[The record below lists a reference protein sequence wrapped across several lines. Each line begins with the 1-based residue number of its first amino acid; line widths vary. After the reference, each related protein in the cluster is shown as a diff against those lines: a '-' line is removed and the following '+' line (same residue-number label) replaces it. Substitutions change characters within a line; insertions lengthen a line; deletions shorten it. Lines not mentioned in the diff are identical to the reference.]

1 MRAAIDGLRAACNHL
16 RAVSPS
22 RVKPIADM
30 NRLGPI
36 APLRI
41 GVIGDFEPAYH
52 SHFATNA
59 ALYDAA
65 ARLNVRLAVRW
76 LATSVLNTKSR
87 VVILRRYD
95 GLVASPG
102 SPYKSFTGM
111 LAGIEFAR
119 TRDWPFVGT

>member
-1 MRAAIDGLRAACNHL
+1 VCHD
-16 RAVSPS
+16 SPVPTGS
-22 RVKPIADM
+22 TKRRIRM
-30 NRLGPI
+30 GPFGTI
-36 APLRI
+36 GPLRI
-41 GVIGDFEPAYH
+41 GVVGDFEPEYR

-65 ARLNVRLAVRW
+65 AALSLRLAVRW
-76 LATSVLNTKSR
+76 VPTSILNTKNR
-87 VVILRRYD
+87 AAKLQRFD

-119 TRDWPFVGT
+119 TRNWPFVGT